1 MFRTWPLSKRFALLS
16 GPVLVGAGVL
26 IGAVNH
32 SWFLESIESAAERNN
47 VALARVLS
55 NVVWPKFEADVLTRG
70 DSSEWR
76 TDLNREIASLIRHS
90 SVVKVKVYRADGSVA
105 YSTDPTATEAD
116 EEGEAHNAATGEH
129 AVESGEAGHSEGGE
143 GEAGHGEAGGD
154 EAAHSEAGGGEAGYS
169 EGGEGEAGHGEA
181 GGGEVGHSEG
191 GEGEA
196 GHGEAGG
203 GEAGGGEAGHSE
215 SGEGEAGHSE
225 ADGGEAGHAEGG
237 EGEVGHGEGGE
248 GGFND
253 GFQTAIKGDV
263 KSEIEFEHRINIF
276 DRVITDRQT
285 VSSYIP
291 IFDTDDHKRPVAVF
305 EIYDDITG
313 LLAEFREAEIRVGL
327 FLGSVLLL
335 LYASLVM
342 MVVRSELVAKR
353 NQEARVRM
361 ADAAARADAASTAKS
376 EFLANMSHELRTPL
390 NAIVGFSEV
399 MKEGLLGP
407 VTPRPYAEYV
417 RHIWVAASHLTDIIG
432 NILDLSK
439 IDAGKVSVDK
449 SRVALPETVLLVC
462 GMMHDKASKR
472 GITLTQDI
480 EPGLDAIVT
489 DAVKLRQILL
499 NLLSNAIKFT
509 GDSGHVMLAI
519 RRAGPDLEISIRD
532 TGIGMDEAEIKI
544 AMSPFGQ
551 IESPFSRM
559 NEGTGLG
566 LPLTQRLVGLI
577 GGRMAISS
585 EKGVG
590 TLIKVT
596 LPAEE
601 PVSLPEPRSMPEPS
615 PAKARAQVG

>member
-55 NVVWPKFEADVLTRG
+55 NVVWPKFEADVLTHG

-76 TDLNREIASLIRHS
+76 ADLNREIASLIRHS
-90 SVVKVKVYRADGSVA
+90 SVVKVKLYLADGSVA
-105 YSTDPTATEAD
+105 YSTDPTATEQD
-116 EEGEAHNAATGEH
+116 EEGEAHSATAGEGGEASH
-129 AVESGEAGHSEGGE
+129 SEGGEAEASHSEGGESEAGHSEGGE
-143 GEAGHGEAGGD
+143 GGEL
-154 EAAHSEAGGGEAGYS
+154 
-169 EGGEGEAGHGEA
+169 
-181 GGGEVGHSEG
+181 
-191 GEGEA
+191 
-196 GHGEAGG
+196 
-203 GEAGGGEAGHSE
+203 
-215 SGEGEAGHSE
+215 
-225 ADGGEAGHAEGG
+225 
-237 EGEVGHGEGGE
+237 
-248 GGFND
+248 ND
-253 GFQTAIKGDV
+253 GFETAINGEV
-263 KSEIEFEHRINIF
+263 KSEIELEHKITIF
-276 DRVITDRQT
+276 DRVVTDRHT

-291 IFDTDDHKRPVAVF
+291 IFDTDDHIRPVAVF

-313 LLAEFREAEIRVGL
+313 LLAEFRESEIRVGM

-342 MVVRSELVAKR
+342 MVVRSELVARR
-353 NQEARVRM
+353 NHEAGLRM

-399 MKEGLLGP
+399 MKDGLLGP

-439 IDAGKVSVDK
+439 IDAGKVTVEK
-449 SRVALPETVLLVC
+449 SHVALPETILLVC

-472 GITLTQDI
+472 GITLMQDI
-480 EPGLDAIVT
+480 EPGIDAIVT

-509 GDSGHVMLAI
+509 GDGGQVMLHIGRVADGI
-519 RRAGPDLEISIRD
+519 AFSIRD
-532 TGIGMDEAEIKI
+532 TGIGMDEAGIRI

-551 IESPFSRM
+551 VESPFSRM
-559 NEGTGLG
+559 HEGTGLG

-577 GGRMAISS
+577 GGRMEIRS

-590 TLIKVT
+590 TLVTVT

-601 PVSLPEPRSMPEPS
+601 RAT
-615 PAKARAQVG
+615 PAQPTAERAPGKARVHVG

>member
-26 IGAVNH
+26 IGTVNH

-55 NVVWPKFEADVLTRG
+55 NVVWPKFEADVLAGG
-70 DSSEWR
+70 DSDAWR
-76 TDLNREIASLIRHS
+76 ADLNREVASLIRHS
-90 SVVKVKVYRADGSVA
+90 SVVKVKLYRADGSVA
-105 YSTDPTATEAD
+105 YSTDPTATEED
-116 EEGEAHNAATGEH
+116 EEGEAHSAAAGESGEAAH
-129 AVESGEAGHSEGGE
+129 REGAEGEVGHSESGDGEAGHTEAGEGEAGHSEGGE
-143 GEAGHGEAGGD
+143 GEA
-154 EAAHSEAGGGEAGYS
+154 AHSESSEGEASRS
-169 EGGEGEAGHGEA
+169 EGGEGEAGHSE
-181 GGGEVGHSEG
+181 GGESAASHSEG

-196 GHGEAGG
+196 
-203 GEAGGGEAGHSE
+203 
-215 SGEGEAGHSE
+215 
-225 ADGGEAGHAEGG
+225 
-237 EGEVGHGEGGE
+237 GHGEGGE

-253 GFQTAIKGDV
+253 GFETAINGDV
-263 KSEIEFEHRINIF
+263 KSEIEFEPKINIF

-291 IFDTDDHKRPVAVF
+291 IFDTDDHKKPVAVF

-313 LLAEFREAEIRVGL
+313 LLAEFRESEIRVGM

-335 LYASLVM
+335 IYASLVM
-342 MVVRSELVAKR
+342 MVVRSELVARR

-439 IDAGKVSVDK
+439 IDAGKVTVEK
-449 SRVALPETVLLVC
+449 SRVAVPETLLLVC

-472 GITLTQDI
+472 GIALTQDI
-480 EPGLDAIVT
+480 EPGIDTIIT

-509 GDSGHVMLAI
+509 G
-519 RRAGPDLEISIRD
+519 
-532 TGIGMDEAEIKI
+532 
-544 AMSPFGQ
+544 
-551 IESPFSRM
+551 
-559 NEGTGLG
+559 EG
-566 LPLTQRLVGLI
+566 
-577 GGRMAISS
+577 
-585 EKGVG
+585 
-590 TLIKVT
+590 
-596 LPAEE
+596 
-601 PVSLPEPRSMPEPS
+601 
-615 PAKARAQVG
+615 

>member
-26 IGAVNH
+26 IGVVNH

-55 NVVWPKFEADVLTRG
+55 NVVWPKFEADVLTHR
-70 DSSEWR
+70 DSSTWR
-76 TDLNREIASLIRHS
+76 ADLNREIASLIRHS
-90 SVVKVKVYRADGSVA
+90 SVVKVKLYRSDGSVA
-105 YSTDPTATEAD
+105 YSTDPTATEED
-116 EEGEAHNAATGEH
+116 EEGEAHSATAG
-129 AVESGEAGHSEGGE
+129 ESGDTDHRESDEGEAGHSDGGEAEAGHSEGGE
-143 GEAGHGEAGGD
+143 DTAD
-154 EAAHSEAGGGEAGYS
+154 
-169 EGGEGEAGHGEA
+169 
-181 GGGEVGHSEG
+181 
-191 GEGEA
+191 
-196 GHGEAGG
+196 
-203 GEAGGGEAGHSE
+203 HSE
-215 SGEGEAGHSE
+215 SDEGEAGHSE
-225 ADGGEAGHAEGG
+225 GDEAEAGHSEGAED
-237 EGEVGHGEGGE
+237 EATHGEGGE
-248 GGFND
+248 AGGYND
-253 GFQTAIKGDV
+253 GFDTAIKGDV
-263 KSEIEFEHRINIF
+263 KSEIEFERRITIF
-276 DRVITDRQT
+276 DRVVTDRHT

-291 IFDTDDHKRPVAVF
+291 IFEADDHRKPVAVF

-313 LLAEFREAEIRVGL
+313 LLAEFRESEIRTGM

-335 LYASLVM
+335 IYASLVM

-361 ADAAARADAASTAKS
+361 ANAAARADAASTAKS

-439 IDAGKVSVDK
+439 IDAGKVTVEK
-449 SRVALPETVLLVC
+449 SRVALPETILLVC

-472 GITLTQDI
+472 GIALTHDI
-480 EPGLDAIVT
+480 EPGIDAIVT

-509 GDSGHVMLAI
+509 GAGGQVMLRI
-519 RRAGPDLEISIRD
+519 GRAADGIEFSIRD
-532 TGIGMDEAEIKI
+532 TGIGMDDAGIKI

-551 IESPFSRM
+551 VESPFSRM
-559 NEGTGLG
+559 HEGTGLG
-566 LPLTQRLVGLI
+566 LPLTQRLVALI
-577 GGRMAISS
+577 GGRMDISS

-590 TLIKVT
+590 TLVKVT
-596 LPAEE
+596 LPIEE
-601 PVSLPEPRSMPEPS
+601 RTTPAQPVVGRD
-615 PAKARAQVG
+615 PAKARVG

>member
-26 IGAVNH
+26 IGTMNH
-32 SWFLESIESAAERNN
+32 TWFLDSIESAAERNN

-55 NVVWPKFEADVLTRG
+55 NVVWPKFEADVLTRR
-70 DSSEWR
+70 DSTEWR
-76 TDLNREIASLIRHS
+76 ADLNREIASLIRHS
-90 SVVKVKVYRADGSVA
+90 SVVKVKLYRADGSVA
-105 YSTDPTATEAD
+105 YSTDPTATEQD
-116 EEGEAHNAATGEH
+116 EEGEAHSATAG
-129 AVESGEAGHSEGGE
+129 ESGEAGHSEGG
-143 GEAGHGEAGGD
+143 A
-154 EAAHSEAGGGEAGYS
+154 
-169 EGGEGEAGHGEA
+169 
-181 GGGEVGHSEG
+181 
-191 GEGEA
+191 
-196 GHGEAGG
+196 
-203 GEAGGGEAGHSE
+203 GEAGHSE

-225 ADGGEAGHAEGG
+225 GGAGEAGHSESGDGEAGRSEGG
-237 EGEVGHGEGGE
+237 EDEAGYSESGEGAVGHSEGGESTAGHSEGGE
-248 GGFND
+248 GGND
-253 GFQTAIKGDV
+253 GFETAINGEV
-263 KSEIEFEHRINIF
+263 NSEIEFERAINIF
-276 DRVITDRQT
+276 GQVISDRQT

-291 IFDTDDHKRPVAVF
+291 IYDADEHKRPVAVF

-313 LLAEFREAEIRVGL
+313 LLAEFRESEIRVGM

-335 LYASLVM
+335 IYASLVM
-342 MVVRSELVAKR
+342 MVVRSELVARR
-353 NQEARVRM
+353 NQAARVRL

-399 MKEGLLGP
+399 MKDGLLGP

-439 IDAGKVSVDK
+439 IDAGKVTVEK
-449 SRVALPETVLLVC
+449 SRVALPETILLVC

-480 EPGLDAIVT
+480 EPGIDAIMT

-509 GDSGHVMLAI
+509 GAGGHVVLHIGRVADGI
-519 RRAGPDLEISIRD
+519 AFEIRD
-532 TGIGMDEAEIKI
+532 TGIGMDEAGIRI

-559 NEGTGLG
+559 HEGTGLG
-566 LPLTQRLVGLI
+566 LPLTQRLVSLI
-577 GGRMAISS
+577 GGRMDITS

-590 TLIKVT
+590 TLVKVT
-596 LPAEE
+596 LPIEE
-601 PVSLPEPRSMPEPS
+601 RTAPAQPVVERE
-615 PAKARAQVG
+615 PAKARVG

>member
-16 GPVLVGAGVL
+16 GPLLLGAGAV
-26 IGAVNH
+26 IGVVNH
-32 SWFLESIESAAERNN
+32 AWFLESIESAAERNN

-55 NVVWPKFEADVLTRG
+55 NVVWPKFEADVLADRN
-70 DSSEWR
+70 SSAWR
-76 TDLNREIASLIRHS
+76 ADLNREIASLIRHS

-105 YSTDPTATEAD
+105 YSTDPTATEED
-116 EEGEAHNAATGEH
+116 EEGEAHNATA
-129 AVESGEAGHSEGGE
+129 AESGEAGHSEGGE
-143 GEAGHGEAGGD
+143 GEAGH
-154 EAAHSEAGGGEAGYS
+154 S
-169 EGGEGEAGHGEA
+169 EGGEAA
-181 GGGEVGHSEG
+181 PGHSEG

-196 GHGEAGG
+196 GHSEG
-203 GEAGGGEAGHSE
+203 GESEAGHSE
-215 SGEGEAGHSE
+215 
-225 ADGGEAGHAEGG
+225 GG
-237 EGEVGHGEGGE
+237 EGEPTHGEGGE
-248 GGFND
+248 GGND
-253 GFQTAIKGDV
+253 GFETAINGEV
-263 KSEIEFEHRINIF
+263 KSEIEFEREINIF
-276 DRVITDRQT
+276 GRLINDRQT

-291 IFDTDDHKRPVAVF
+291 IFDTDDHRKPVAVF

-313 LLAEFREAEIRVGL
+313 LLAEFRESEIRIGA

-335 LYASLVM
+335 IYASLVM
-342 MVVRSELVAKR
+342 MVVRTELVAKR
-353 NQEARVRM
+353 NQAARVRL

-399 MKEGLLGP
+399 MKDGLLGP

-439 IDAGKVSVDK
+439 IDAGKVTVEK
-449 SRVALPETVLLVC
+449 SRVALPETILLVC

-480 EPGLDAIVT
+480 EPGIDAIVT

-509 GDSGHVMLAI
+509 GAGGQVTLHI
-519 RRAGPDLEISIRD
+519 GRAADGIAFSIRD
-532 TGIGMDEAEIKI
+532 TGIGMDEAGIKI

-559 NEGTGLG
+559 HEGTGLG
-566 LPLTQRLVGLI
+566 LPLTQRLVSLI
-577 GGRMAISS
+577 GGRMEISS

-590 TLIKVT
+590 TLVTVT
-596 LPAEE
+596 LPIGERSAPAQQAAVRE
-601 PVSLPEPRSMPEPS
+601 PV
-615 PAKARAQVG
+615 KAHAHAG

>member
-32 SWFLESIESAAERNN
+32 AWFLDSIENAAERNN

-55 NVVWPKFEADVLTRG
+55 NVVWPKFEADVLSHEESG
-70 DSSEWR
+70 SWR
-76 TDLNREIASLIRHS
+76 ADLNREIASLIRHS
-90 SVVKVKVYRADGSVA
+90 SIVKVKLYRADGTVA
-105 YSTDPTATEAD
+105 YSTDPRAAEVD
-116 EEGEAHNAATGEH
+116 EEGDADRG
-129 AVESGEAGHSEGGE
+129 SDGGEAGHDEGEDGETSHQEADE
-143 GEAGHGEAGGD
+143 GEAGHGE
-154 EAAHSEAGGGEAGYS
+154 GGEAGS
-169 EGGEGEAGHGEA
+169 
-181 GGGEVGHSEG
+181 
-191 GEGEA
+191 
-196 GHGEAGG
+196 
-203 GEAGGGEAGHSE
+203 
-215 SGEGEAGHSE
+215 
-225 ADGGEAGHAEGG
+225 D
-237 EGEVGHGEGGE
+237 
-248 GGFND
+248 ND
-253 GFQTAIKGDV
+253 GFETAIKGKV
-263 KSEIEFEHRINIF
+263 VSEIEFERSINVF
-276 DRVITDRQT
+276 ERVVADRHT

-291 IFDTDDHKRPVAVF
+291 IFDTDDHRKPVAVF

-313 LLAEFREAEIRVGL
+313 LLGEFRESEIRVGM

-353 NQEARVRM
+353 NREARARM
-361 ADAAARADAASTAKS
+361 ADAAAKADAASTAKS

-399 MKEGLLGP
+399 MKDGLLGP

-439 IDAGKVSVDK
+439 IDAGKVTVEKSV
-449 SRVALPETVLLVC
+449 VALPETVLLVC

-472 GITLTQDI
+472 GIALTQEID
-480 EPGLDAIVT
+480 PGIDSIVT

-509 GDSGHVMLAI
+509 DAGGRVILHVG
-519 RRAGPDLEISIRD
+519 RAADGIEFSIRD
-532 TGIGMDEAEIKI
+532 TGIGMDEAGIRI

-559 NEGTGLG
+559 HEGTGLG
-566 LPLTQRLVGLI
+566 LPLTQRLVALI
-577 GGRMAISS
+577 GGRMEIAS

-590 TLIKVT
+590 TLVKVT
-596 LPAEE
+596 LPVEERMAPAQPSAERE
-601 PVSLPEPRSMPEPS
+601 
-615 PAKARAQVG
+615 PAKARVG

>member
-26 IGAVNH
+26 IGVVNH

-55 NVVWPKFEADVLTRG
+55 NVVWPKFEADVLTHR
-70 DSSEWR
+70 DSSTWR
-76 TDLNREIASLIRHS
+76 ADLNREIASLIRHS
-90 SVVKVKVYRADGSVA
+90 SVVKVKLYRSDGSVA
-105 YSTDPTATEAD
+105 YSTDPTATEED
-116 EEGEAHNAATGEH
+116 EEGEAHSATAG
-129 AVESGEAGHSEGGE
+129 ESGDTDHRESDEGEAGHSDGGEAEAGHSEGGE
-143 GEAGHGEAGGD
+143 DTAD
-154 EAAHSEAGGGEAGYS
+154 
-169 EGGEGEAGHGEA
+169 
-181 GGGEVGHSEG
+181 
-191 GEGEA
+191 
-196 GHGEAGG
+196 
-203 GEAGGGEAGHSE
+203 HSE
-215 SGEGEAGHSE
+215 SDEGEAGHSE
-225 ADGGEAGHAEGG
+225 GDEAEASHSEGGEGATGHSESDEGEAGHSEGDEAEAGHS
-237 EGEVGHGEGGE
+237 EGAEDEATHGEGGE
-248 GGFND
+248 AGGYND
-253 GFQTAIKGDV
+253 GFDTAIKGDV
-263 KSEIEFEHRINIF
+263 KSEIEFERRITIF
-276 DRVITDRQT
+276 DRVVTDRHT

-291 IFDTDDHKRPVAVF
+291 IFEADDHRKPVAVF

-313 LLAEFREAEIRVGL
+313 LLAEFRESEIRTGM

-335 LYASLVM
+335 IYASLVM

-361 ADAAARADAASTAKS
+361 ANAAARADAASTAKS

-439 IDAGKVSVDK
+439 IDAGKVTVEK
-449 SRVALPETVLLVC
+449 SRVALPETILLVC

-472 GITLTQDI
+472 GIALTHDI
-480 EPGLDAIVT
+480 EPGIDAIVT

-509 GDSGHVMLAI
+509 GAGGQVMLRI
-519 RRAGPDLEISIRD
+519 GRAADGIEFSIRD
-532 TGIGMDEAEIKI
+532 TGIGMDDAGIKI

-551 IESPFSRM
+551 VESPFSRM
-559 NEGTGLG
+559 HEGTGLG
-566 LPLTQRLVGLI
+566 LPLTQRLVALI
-577 GGRMAISS
+577 GGRMDISS

-590 TLIKVT
+590 TLVKVT
-596 LPAEE
+596 LPIEE
-601 PVSLPEPRSMPEPS
+601 RTTPVQPVVGRD
-615 PAKARAQVG
+615 PAKARVG

>member
-32 SWFLESIESAAERNN
+32 SWFLDSIESAAERNN

-55 NVVWPKFEADVLTRG
+55 NVVWPKFEADVLTRA
-70 DSSEWR
+70 DSNEWR
-76 TDLNREIASLIRHS
+76 VDLNREIASLIRHS
-90 SVVKVKVYRADGSVA
+90 SVVKVKLYRADGSVA
-105 YSTDPTATEAD
+105 YSTDPTATEED
-116 EEGEAHNAATGEH
+116 EEGGGHSTTAREGEA
-129 AVESGEAGHSEGGE
+129 GEAGHSEGGE
-143 GEAGHGEAGGD
+143 GEAGH
-154 EAAHSEAGGGEAGYS
+154 S
-169 EGGEGEAGHGEA
+169 EGGEGEAGH
-181 GGGEVGHSEG
+181 SEG
-191 GEGEA
+191 GEAEA
-196 GHGEAGG
+196 SHSES
-203 GEAGGGEAGHSE
+203 GGGEAGHSE
-215 SGEGEAGHSE
+215 SGEGEAS
-225 ADGGEAGHAEGG
+225 EGG
-237 EGEVGHGEGGE
+237 EGDAGHSESSEGGADHGEGGE

-253 GFQTAIKGDV
+253 GFETAIKGDV
-263 KSEIEFEHRINIF
+263 KSKIEFEHEINIF

-291 IFDTDDHKRPVAVF
+291 IFDTDDHKKPVAVF

-313 LLAEFREAEIRVGL
+313 LLAEFRESEIRVGM

-335 LYASLVM
+335 IYASLVM
-342 MVVRSELVAKR
+342 MVVRSELVARR
-353 NQEARVRM
+353 NQAARVRM

-439 IDAGKVSVDK
+439 IDAGKVTVEK
-449 SRVALPETVLLVC
+449 SRVAMPETILLVC

-480 EPGLDAIVT
+480 EPGIDAIVT

-509 GDSGHVMLAI
+509 GAGGQVMLNIGRVADGI
-519 RRAGPDLEISIRD
+519 AFSIRD
-532 TGIGMDEAEIKI
+532 TGIGMDEAGIRI

-559 NEGTGLG
+559 HEGTGLG
-566 LPLTQRLVGLI
+566 LPLTQRLVSLI
-577 GGRMAISS
+577 GGRMEIIS

-590 TLIKVT
+590 TLVKVT
-596 LPAEE
+596 LPIEE
-601 PVSLPEPRSMPEPS
+601 RTAPAQPVVEREPTKVR
-615 PAKARAQVG
+615 VG

>member
-1 MFRTWPLSKRFALLS
+1 MKAAKARPAIAKVARAKRAT
-16 GPVLVGAGVL
+16 AR
-26 IGAVNH
+26 
-32 SWFLESIESAAERNN
+32 AAK
-47 VALARVLS
+47 AR
-55 NVVWPKFEADVLTRG
+55 PATAK
-70 DSSEWR
+70 
-76 TDLNREIASLIRHS
+76 
-90 SVVKVKVYRADGSVA
+90 VVKAKRATAKVAKARATAKVA
-105 YSTDPTATEAD
+105 RAT
-116 EEGEAHNAATGEH
+116 
-129 AVESGEAGHSEGGE
+129 AGHKLKSRRRREQ
-143 GEAGHGEAGGD
+143 D
-154 EAAHSEAGGGEAGYS
+154 
-169 EGGEGEAGHGEA
+169 
-181 GGGEVGHSEG
+181 
-191 GEGEA
+191 
-196 GHGEAGG
+196 
-203 GEAGGGEAGHSE
+203 
-215 SGEGEAGHSE
+215 
-225 ADGGEAGHAEGG
+225 
-237 EGEVGHGEGGE
+237 HGEGGE

-253 GFQTAIKGDV
+253 GFETAIKGDV
-263 KSEIEFEHRINIF
+263 KSEIEFEHEINIF

-291 IFDTDDHKRPVAVF
+291 IFDADDHKKPVAVF

-313 LLAEFREAEIRVGL
+313 LLAEFRESEIRVGM

-335 LYASLVM
+335 IYASLVM
-342 MVVRSELVAKR
+342 MVVRSELVARR

-439 IDAGKVSVDK
+439 IDAGKVTVEK
-449 SRVALPETVLLVC
+449 SRVALPETILLVC

-480 EPGLDAIVT
+480 EPGIDAIVT

-509 GDSGHVMLAI
+509 GAGGQVMLHIGRVADGI
-519 RRAGPDLEISIRD
+519 EFSIRD
-532 TGIGMDEAEIKI
+532 TGIGMDEAGIKI

-551 IESPFSRM
+551 IELPFSRM
-559 NEGTGLG
+559 HEGTGLG

-577 GGRMAISS
+577 GGRMEISS

-590 TLIKVT
+590 TLVKVT
-596 LPAEE
+596 LPIEERTAPAQPAVERETGQSARRLIHHRTWQIALRDHRIVARVEQLIVPPLVRIELETRGGHQAEQQQ
-601 PVSLPEPRSMPEPS
+601 PVALRLQRDIGAAVMRQRRQGIEARFPCPAPARRRRS
-615 PAKARAQVG
+615 A

>member
-32 SWFLESIESAAERNN
+32 SWFLESIEGAAERNN

-55 NVVWPKFEADVLTRG
+55 NVVWPKFEADVLTR
-70 DSSEWR
+70 DSSAWR

-90 SVVKVKVYRADGSVA
+90 SVVKVKLYRADGSVA
-105 YSTDPTATEAD
+105 YSTDPAATEAD
-116 EEGEAHNAATGEH
+116 EEGGAQGTGAAEHQGESRESSAGESGEGEADHGEGGAGEGGEGEAGHDEAATGEGG
-129 AVESGEAGHSEGGE
+129 AGEGGAGEAGHSESDVGEGDHGEGGE
-143 GEAGHGEAGGD
+143 GEAGHGE
-154 EAAHSEAGGGEAGYS
+154 GGEAGR
-169 EGGEGEAGHGEA
+169 H
-181 GGGEVGHSEG
+181 
-191 GEGEA
+191 
-196 GHGEAGG
+196 
-203 GEAGGGEAGHSE
+203 
-215 SGEGEAGHSE
+215 
-225 ADGGEAGHAEGG
+225 
-237 EGEVGHGEGGE
+237 
-248 GGFND
+248 ND
-253 GFQTAIKGDV
+253 GFEAAIKGDV
-263 KSEIEFEHRINIF
+263 KSEIEFEHRISIF
-276 DRVITDRQT
+276 GRVITDRQT

-291 IFDTDDHKRPVAVF
+291 IYDSDDHKRPVAVF

-313 LLAEFREAEIRVGL
+313 LLAEFREAEIRGGL

-335 LYASLVM
+335 IYASLVM
-342 MVVRSELVAKR
+342 MVVRSELVARR
-353 NQEARVRM
+353 NQAARVRM

-439 IDAGKVSVDK
+439 IDAGKVTVEK
-449 SRVALPETVLLVC
+449 SRVALPETILLVC

-472 GITLTQDI
+472 GISLTQDI
-480 EPGLDAIVT
+480 EPGIDTIVT

-509 GDSGHVMLAI
+509 S
-519 RRAGPDLEISIRD
+519 AGGQVILHIGRVADGIEFSIRD
-532 TGIGMDEAEIKI
+532 TGIGMDEAGIRI

-559 NEGTGLG
+559 HEGTGLG
-566 LPLTQRLVGLI
+566 LPLTQRLVSLI
-577 GGRMAISS
+577 GGRMDISS

-590 TLIKVT
+590 TLVKVA
-596 LPAEE
+596 LPIEE
-601 PVSLPEPRSMPEPS
+601 RPAPAQPVVERE
-615 PAKARAQVG
+615 PAKARVG

>member
-26 IGAVNH
+26 IGVVNH

-55 NVVWPKFEADVLTRG
+55 NVVWPKFEADVLARG
-70 DSSEWR
+70 ASTQWR
-76 TDLNREIASLIRHS
+76 EDLNREVASLIRHS
-90 SVVKVKVYRADGSVA
+90 TVVKVKVYRADGTVA
-105 YSTDPTATEAD
+105 YSTDPHATEED
-116 EEGEAHNAATGEH
+116 EEGETQSDVAAG
-129 AVESGEAGHSEGGE
+129 ESGESGHGESGEGEAGHSEGGDAGTGHSEGEADHSEGGEVETGHSEGGEVEAGHSEGGESEADLSEGGEGGTGHSEGGE
-143 GEAGHGEAGGD
+143 GEAGHSEGS
-154 EAAHSEAGGGEAGYS
+154 EAA
-169 EGGEGEAGHGEA
+169 
-181 GGGEVGHSEG
+181 
-191 GEGEA
+191 
-196 GHGEAGG
+196 
-203 GEAGGGEAGHSE
+203 AGHSE
-215 SGEGEAGHSE
+215 SGEGEAGHGE
-225 ADGGEAGHAEGG
+225 GGEAG
-237 EGEVGHGEGGE
+237 GH
-248 GGFND
+248 ND

-263 KSEIEFEHRINIF
+263 KSEIEFEPRVNIF
-276 DRVITDRQT
+276 DRVVTDRHT

-291 IFDTDDHKRPVAVF
+291 IFDTDDHRKPVAVF

-313 LLAEFREAEIRVGL
+313 LMAEFRDSEIRTGV

-335 LYASLVM
+335 IYASLVM
-342 MVVRSELVAKR
+342 MVVRSEVVARR
-353 NQEARVRM
+353 NQQARMRM

-439 IDAGKVSVDK
+439 IDAGKVTVEK
-449 SRVALPETVLLVC
+449 SRVALPETMLLVC

-472 GITLTQDI
+472 GIALKQDI
-480 EPGLDAIVT
+480 EPGIDTIVT

-509 GDSGHVMLAI
+509 GEGGKVTLQIGRVDGGIAF
-519 RRAGPDLEISIRD
+519 SIRD
-532 TGIGMDEAEIKI
+532 TGIGMDEDGIRI

-559 NEGTGLG
+559 HEGTGLG

-577 GGRMAISS
+577 GGRMEISS

-590 TLIKVT
+590 TLVTVT
-596 LPAEE
+596 LPIEE
-601 PVSLPEPRSMPEPS
+601 RPAATQQAIERVPV
-615 PAKARAQVG
+615 KARAS

>member
-26 IGAVNH
+26 IGVANH

-55 NVVWPKFEADVLTRG
+55 NVVWPKFEADVLTHT
-70 DSSEWR
+70 DSSVWR
-76 TDLNREIASLIRHS
+76 ADLNREIASLIRHS
-90 SVVKVKVYRADGSVA
+90 SVVKVKLYHADGSIA
-105 YSTDPTATEAD
+105 YSTDPTATGQD
-116 EEGEAHNAATGEH
+116 EEGEARSAAAG
-129 AVESGEAGHSEGGE
+129 ESGEAGHSEGGE
-143 GEAGHGEAGGD
+143 GEAGHGE
-154 EAAHSEAGGGEAGYS
+154 
-169 EGGEGEAGHGEA
+169 GGEGAADHSESGEGA
-181 GGGEVGHSEG
+181 AGHSEG
-191 GEGEA
+191 GEGAA
-196 GHGEAGG
+196 GHSGEGAGEDG
-203 GEAGGGEAGHSE
+203 AGHSE
-215 SGEGEAGHSE
+215 GGDGEA
-225 ADGGEAGHAEGG
+225 
-237 EGEVGHGEGGE
+237 GHGEGGE
-248 GGFND
+248 GGGHND
-253 GFQTAIKGDV
+253 GFETAINGEV
-263 KSEIEFEHRINIF
+263 KSEIEFEHKINIF
-276 DRVITDRQT
+276 DRVITDRHT

-291 IFDTDDHKRPVAVF
+291 IFDTDDHIRPVAVF
-305 EIYDDITG
+305 EIYDDITE
-313 LLAEFREAEIRVGL
+313 LLAEFRKSEIRVGA

-335 LYASLVM
+335 IYASLVM

-399 MKEGLLGP
+399 MKDGLLGP

-439 IDAGKVSVDK
+439 IDAGKVTVEK
-449 SRVALPETVLLVC
+449 SRVAVPETLLLVC

-472 GITLTQDI
+472 GIALTQDI
-480 EPGLDAIVT
+480 EPGIDTIVT

-509 GDSGHVMLAI
+509 GEGGQVTLLIGRVADGI
-519 RRAGPDLEISIRD
+519 EFSIRD
-532 TGIGMDEAEIKI
+532 TGIGMDEDGIRI

-559 NEGTGLG
+559 HEGTGLG

-577 GGRMAISS
+577 GGRMAITSQ
-585 EKGVG
+585 KGVG
-590 TLIKVT
+590 TLVTVT
-596 LPAEE
+596 LPIEERPAQTQQAIERE
-601 PVSLPEPRSMPEPS
+601 PV
-615 PAKARAQVG
+615 KARARAG

>member
-26 IGAVNH
+26 IGVVNH

-55 NVVWPKFEADVLTRG
+55 NVVWPKFEADVLTHR
-70 DSSEWR
+70 DSSTWR
-76 TDLNREIASLIRHS
+76 ADLNREIASLIRHS
-90 SVVKVKVYRADGSVA
+90 SVVKVKLYRSDGSVA
-105 YSTDPTATEAD
+105 YSTDPTATEED
-116 EEGEAHNAATGEH
+116 EEGEAHSATAG
-129 AVESGEAGHSEGGE
+129 ESGDTDHRESDEGEAGHSDGGEAEAGHSEGGE
-143 GEAGHGEAGGD
+143 DTAD
-154 EAAHSEAGGGEAGYS
+154 
-169 EGGEGEAGHGEA
+169 
-181 GGGEVGHSEG
+181 
-191 GEGEA
+191 
-196 GHGEAGG
+196 
-203 GEAGGGEAGHSE
+203 HSE
-215 SGEGEAGHSE
+215 SDEGEAGHSE
-225 ADGGEAGHAEGG
+225 GDEAEASHSEDGEGATGHSESDEGEAGHSEGDEVEAGHSEGAED
-237 EGEVGHGEGGE
+237 EATHGEGGE
-248 GGFND
+248 AGGYND
-253 GFQTAIKGDV
+253 GFDTAIKGDV
-263 KSEIEFEHRINIF
+263 KSEIEFERRITIF
-276 DRVITDRQT
+276 DRVVTDRHT

-291 IFDTDDHKRPVAVF
+291 IFEADDHRKPVAVF

-313 LLAEFREAEIRVGL
+313 LLAEFRESEIRTGM

-335 LYASLVM
+335 IYASLVM

-361 ADAAARADAASTAKS
+361 ANAAARADAASTAKS

-439 IDAGKVSVDK
+439 IDAGKVTVEK
-449 SRVALPETVLLVC
+449 SRVALPETILLVC

-472 GITLTQDI
+472 GIALTHDI
-480 EPGLDAIVT
+480 EPGIDAIVT

-509 GDSGHVMLAI
+509 GAGGQVMLRI
-519 RRAGPDLEISIRD
+519 GRAADGIEFSIRD
-532 TGIGMDEAEIKI
+532 TGIGMDDAGIKI

-551 IESPFSRM
+551 VESPFSRM
-559 NEGTGLG
+559 HEGTGLG
-566 LPLTQRLVGLI
+566 LPLTQRLVALI
-577 GGRMAISS
+577 GGRMDISS

-590 TLIKVT
+590 TLVKVT
-596 LPAEE
+596 LPIEE
-601 PVSLPEPRSMPEPS
+601 RTTPAQPVVGRDR
-615 PAKARAQVG
+615 AKARVG

>member
-32 SWFLESIESAAERNN
+32 SWFLDSIESTAERNN

-55 NVVWPKFEADVLTRG
+55 NVVWPKFEADVLTHG
-70 DSSEWR
+70 DATEWR
-76 TDLNREIASLIRHS
+76 ANLNREIASLLRHT
-90 SVVKVKVYRADGSVA
+90 SVVKVKLYRGDGSVA
-105 YSTDPTATEAD
+105 YSTDPTATEHD
-116 EEGEAHNAATGEH
+116 EEGEGHRTTAGEH
-129 AVESGEAGHSEGGE
+129 EGEAGHSEGGD
-143 GEAGHGEAGGD
+143 GEAGH
-154 EAAHSEAGGGEAGYS
+154 SEDS
-169 EGGEGEAGHGEA
+169 
-181 GGGEVGHSEG
+181 
-191 GEGEA
+191 
-196 GHGEAGG
+196 
-203 GEAGGGEAGHSE
+203 HSE
-215 SGEGEAGHSE
+215 SGEGEAGH
-225 ADGGEAGHAEGG
+225 
-237 EGEVGHGEGGE
+237 GEGGE
-248 GGFND
+248 ASGNND

-263 KSEIEFEHRINIF
+263 QSEIEFEHEINIF
-276 DRVITDRQT
+276 NRVITDRET

-291 IFDTDDHKRPVAVF
+291 IYDSDDHRRPVAVF
-305 EIYDDITG
+305 EIYDDITE
-313 LLAEFREAEIRVGL
+313 LLAQFRESQIRIGT

-335 LYASLVM
+335 IYASLVM
-342 MVVRSELVAKR
+342 MVARSELVARR

-399 MKEGLLGP
+399 MKDGLLGP

-439 IDAGKVSVDK
+439 IDAGKVTVEK
-449 SRVALPETVLLVC
+449 SRVAVPETILLVC

-472 GITLTQDI
+472 GIGLTQDI
-480 EPGLDAIVT
+480 EPGIDAIVT

-509 GDSGHVMLAI
+509 AEGGDVMLHIGRVADGI
-519 RRAGPDLEISIRD
+519 AFSIRD
-532 TGIGMDEAEIKI
+532 TGIGMDEAGIRI

-559 NEGTGLG
+559 HEGTGLG

-577 GGRMAISS
+577 GGRMEISS

-590 TLIKVT
+590 TLVTVT

-601 PVSLPEPRSMPEPS
+601 RATPAQPAAERE
-615 PAKARAQVG
+615 PAKARARAG